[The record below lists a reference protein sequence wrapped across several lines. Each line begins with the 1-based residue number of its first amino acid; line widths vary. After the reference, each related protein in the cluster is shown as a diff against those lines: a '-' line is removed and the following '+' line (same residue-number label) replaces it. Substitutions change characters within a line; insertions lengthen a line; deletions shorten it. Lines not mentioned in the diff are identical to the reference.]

1 MRKYDKPGS
10 CSSRVLMALFM
21 LLVPFITFAQNRITV
36 SGTVIDD
43 TDQPVIG
50 ASVMIKGST
59 TGVPTDL
66 DGKYTI
72 EVPEDAILEFS
83 SVGLKTVEMPVNGNS
98 TINVV
103 LPTDNT
109 FLESVVVVGYG
120 TQKKGS
126 ITGSV
131 SAVNSD
137 DILKTKSENPQ
148 NMLTG
153 RIAGLR
159 VWQKS
164 AEPGA
169 YNNNFDIRGMGSPL
183 MIIDGV
189 PRDVADFQRLNAE
202 DIENVSVLKDA
213 AAAIYGVRGGNG
225 VVLVTTKKG
234 QEGKTTVSYNGSF
247 TFQTPSKLPTVT
259 NPVDAMTLYN
269 EKAMNTLHNGSLAFT
284 EEYIDRFRTGQ
295 LQGADWNS
303 LMIAKWSP
311 QTQHD
316 ISISGGSEKVQ
327 YYVSMG
333 YNYQDSFFKSGD
345 LNYNKYNLRSNISAE
360 LAKGLKLDF
369 NLSGMLDQQNQPYWS
384 SVDLIRQ
391 YWAQGTLT
399 PAYIDEEQTMLNGD
413 GLDLMN
419 NPVAMMTSDISGY
432 RKYDKKTF
440 QSSATLSYDFG
451 SAIDALQGLSIKG
464 MFSYDFRIDNN
475 ETFRK
480 EFYLYMLDEDTGN
493 YEATVYPQH
502 TNMLRKEN
510 YTKQQ
515 TLWHVMLNYDRTF
528 AEKHHV
534 GGLIGYEAQIRKG
547 DNYYAYGDLATGTP
561 SVTAFNGENQVVGAN
576 TGLGDL
582 YNIAYQ
588 SLIGRVNYSFDERY
602 LVEAQFRYDGSSK
615 FAPGH
620 QWGIFPSVSVG
631 WRISEEPFF
640 KNSSA
645 LSFINQLKL
654 RASYGVLGDDSASGF
669 DYQWVS
675 GYEYHG
681 GETSS
686 NGWYNAYAPGYIFD
700 GTWIYS
706 ASPQPLPNEDITWL
720 TMKTFNVGIDF
731 EAWNGK
737 LGVTLDYFRR
747 VREGMMASSGTELP
761 TVVGATAPM
770 RNANSD
776 MHFGLELELSHRNKV
791 GELFYEIKGIASIT
805 RQRVIENVSVGT
817 YGNRYDNWR
826 NNNLTGR
833 NQGVQFGY
841 ESAGRYESWEDI
853 WSYPIYK
860 DNNILPGDYKYVDWN
875 GDGEINGS
883 DMHPYA
889 FDQTPWLNYSLD
901 FRLNWRGIDFS
912 MLFQGTALGSL
923 KYEEP
928 LYNIWG
934 NTNGAGGTLTQY
946 LDRWRPANGSYDI
959 YDPSLEWVSGY
970 YGYTGHYPDA
980 NSDFNRVSTAFL
992 RLKSIELGYTLPKFK
1007 SPAMRDFSLR
1017 IFFNAYNPFTITKVK
1032 FVDPEHPGDDL
1043 GRMYPLN
1050 KTYTIG
1056 LNLSF

>member
-247 TFQTPSKLPTVT
+247 TFQTPSKLPSVT

-333 YNYQDSFFKSGD
+333 YNYQDSS
-345 LNYNKYNLRSNISAE
+345 
-360 LAKGLKLDF
+360 
-369 NLSGMLDQQNQPYWS
+369 
-384 SVDLIRQ
+384 
-391 YWAQGTLT
+391 
-399 PAYIDEEQTMLNGD
+399 
-413 GLDLMN
+413 
-419 NPVAMMTSDISGY
+419 
-432 RKYDKKTF
+432 
-440 QSSATLSYDFG
+440 
-451 SAIDALQGLSIKG
+451 
-464 MFSYDFRIDNN
+464 
-475 ETFRK
+475 
-480 EFYLYMLDEDTGN
+480 
-493 YEATVYPQH
+493 
-502 TNMLRKEN
+502 
-510 YTKQQ
+510 
-515 TLWHVMLNYDRTF
+515 
-528 AEKHHV
+528 
-534 GGLIGYEAQIRKG
+534 
-547 DNYYAYGDLATGTP
+547 
-561 SVTAFNGENQVVGAN
+561 
-576 TGLGDL
+576 
-582 YNIAYQ
+582 
-588 SLIGRVNYSFDERY
+588 
-602 LVEAQFRYDGSSK
+602 
-615 FAPGH
+615 
-620 QWGIFPSVSVG
+620 
-631 WRISEEPFF
+631 
-640 KNSSA
+640 
-645 LSFINQLKL
+645 
-654 RASYGVLGDDSASGF
+654 
-669 DYQWVS
+669 
-675 GYEYHG
+675 
-681 GETSS
+681 
-686 NGWYNAYAPGYIFD
+686 
-700 GTWIYS
+700 
-706 ASPQPLPNEDITWL
+706 
-720 TMKTFNVGIDF
+720 
-731 EAWNGK
+731 
-737 LGVTLDYFRR
+737 
-747 VREGMMASSGTELP
+747 
-761 TVVGATAPM
+761 
-770 RNANSD
+770 
-776 MHFGLELELSHRNKV
+776 
-791 GELFYEIKGIASIT
+791 
-805 RQRVIENVSVGT
+805 
-817 YGNRYDNWR
+817 
-826 NNNLTGR
+826 
-833 NQGVQFGY
+833 
-841 ESAGRYESWEDI
+841 
-853 WSYPIYK
+853 
-860 DNNILPGDYKYVDWN
+860 
-875 GDGEINGS
+875 
-883 DMHPYA
+883 
-889 FDQTPWLNYSLD
+889 
-901 FRLNWRGIDFS
+901 
-912 MLFQGTALGSL
+912 
-923 KYEEP
+923 
-928 LYNIWG
+928 
-934 NTNGAGGTLTQY
+934 
-946 LDRWRPANGSYDI
+946 
-959 YDPSLEWVSGY
+959 
-970 YGYTGHYPDA
+970 
-980 NSDFNRVSTAFL
+980 
-992 RLKSIELGYTLPKFK
+992 
-1007 SPAMRDFSLR
+1007 
-1017 IFFNAYNPFTITKVK
+1017 
-1032 FVDPEHPGDDL
+1032 
-1043 GRMYPLN
+1043 
-1050 KTYTIG
+1050 
-1056 LNLSF
+1056 